1 MNRIKFALLITI
13 APLFFLNASAES
25 RQLFNGKDLAGWTH
39 VGFGEFSIE
48 NGVLRTVGGIGV
60 LWFDGE
66 KIGNAIIRVV
76 YKVKSHEDNSGVF
89 VRIPDPP

>member
-1 MNRIKFALLITI
+1 MNRIKFALLIAI

-48 NGVLRTVGGIGV
+48 N
-60 LWFDGE
+60 
-66 KIGNAIIRVV
+66 AA
-76 YKVKSHEDNSGVF
+76 SGSLYLSLITA
-89 VRIPDPP
+89 RAMTT